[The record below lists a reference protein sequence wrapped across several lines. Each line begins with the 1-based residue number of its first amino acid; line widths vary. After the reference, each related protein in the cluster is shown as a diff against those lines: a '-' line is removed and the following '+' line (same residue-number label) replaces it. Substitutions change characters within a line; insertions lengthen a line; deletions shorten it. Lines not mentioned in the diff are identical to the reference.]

1 MGINMIRYACKDD
14 ISRIAE
20 IQVFGKRVA
29 YRSIFQDDIGSFHK
43 LQVLDIIQEYQQN
56 ARLLENILVYD
67 DGIIKG
73 IINGKESS
81 GDAEADKIELCDF
94 YVEPF
99 FKRQGIG
106 QELFAYFEREVRRKG
121 KKKIYL
127 WVIEQ
132 NDSARKFYEANGFTF
147 CGQKRLIEDT
157 KVMDI
162 CYEKVLIEKEG
173 TDHAGTAGSGNDQT
187 SN

>member
-1 MGINMIRYACKDD
+1 MIRYACKDD

-29 YRSIFQDDIGSFHK
+29 YRPIFQDDIGSFHK
-43 LQVLDIIQEYQQN
+43 LQVLDVIQEY
-56 ARLLENILVYD
+56 RKDIHLLDNMLVYD

-73 IINGKESS
+73 IINGKESPDN
-81 GDAEADKIELCDF
+81 GKTDEIELCDF

-99 FKRQGIG
+99 FKGQGIG
-106 QELFAYFEREVRRKG
+106 RELLAHFEQEACKKG

-132 NDSARKFYEANGFTF
+132 NDFARKFYEVNGYTF
-147 CGQKRLIEDT
+147 SGRKQLIEDT
-157 KVMDI
+157 QIMDV
-162 CYEKVLIEKEG
+162 CYEKMI
-173 TDHAGTAGSGNDQT
+173 
-187 SN
+187 

>member
-1 MGINMIRYACKDD
+1 MIRYARKDD

-29 YRSIFQDDIGSFHK
+29 YRPIFQDDIGSFHK
-43 LQVLDIIQEYQQN
+43 LQVLDVIQEY
-56 ARLLENILVYD
+56 RKDIHLLDNMLVYD

-73 IINGKESS
+73 IINGKESPDN
-81 GDAEADKIELCDF
+81 GKTDEIELCDF

-99 FKRQGIG
+99 FKGQGIG
-106 QELFAYFEREVRRKG
+106 RELLAHFEREACKKG

-132 NDSARKFYEANGFTF
+132 NDSARRLYEANGIH
-147 CGQKRLIEDT
+147 LAD
-157 KVMDI
+157 V
-162 CYEKVLIEKEG
+162 
-173 TDHAGTAGSGNDQT
+173 